1 MGNLMGDLNW
11 AIPAIDAKFWAMLGQ
26 IMFINLILSGDNAV
40 VIALAVNKLEPTQ
53 KKWGIILGSGLAV
66 VLRIILTGFA
76 VVLLTIPLLK
86 IIGGG
91 LILWIAVKLFT
102 EGHDE
107 NVQAA
112 GSLRAAV
119 QTILIADLVMSID
132 NVLAVAGAANGGM
145 FLIIIGLVTSIP
157 IVIFGSA
164 LLSALMQRFPII
176 VTFGAA
182 ILGKVGG
189 EMIIT
194 DHLIEKTFHPSKYVE
209 WGFQIF
215 FAIAVVVV
223 GKLLIKKGGDDH
235 GDGDKSKDFNAPTQ
249 PE

>member
-1 MGNLMGDLNW
+1 MGELNW
-11 AIPAIDAKFWAMLGQ
+11 AIPAINAAFWGQLGT
-26 IMFINLILSGDNAV
+26 IIFVNLILSGDNAV
-40 VIALAVNKLEPTQ
+40 VIALAVNKLDPVQ

-66 VLRIILTGFA
+66 VLRVILTGFA
-76 VVLLTIPLLK
+76 VFLLTIPFLK
-86 IIGGG
+86 IVGGA

-107 NVQAA
+107 NIQAA
-112 GSLRAAV
+112 GNLRAAV

-176 VTFGAA
+176 VTLGAA
-182 ILGKVGG
+182 VLGKVGG

-194 DHLIEKTFHPSKYVE
+194 DYWVHNTFHPHKYLD

-223 GKLLIKKGGDDH
+223 GKVLMKKGGGDH
-235 GDGDKSKDFNAPTQ
+235 GEGDGDKSKDFNAPTQ